1 VTNSFLIKV
10 WWSQA
15 CVETPLEQMPD
26 NWGFELGLTA
36 WEAEGDA
43 FADQP
48 VEGDRMPVKR
58 VQALKKQMEDEI
70 GGDYWHDIFGNKE
83 TYAR

>member
-1 VTNSFLIKV
+1 M
-10 WWSQA
+10 
-15 CVETPLEQMPD
+15 ETPLEQMPD